1 MDPKYRIFGGLD
13 NSHLRREE
21 PKKIEKVEEPKA
33 KETKVVETKAKE
45 GESVIKNF
53 GIEDY
58 GKGTK
63 SKGNGTRIG
72 TSKGMAVNSRLGR
85 SPPKRHTGSNK
96 GAGPVRHKGIERK
109 PFEKQDHEMKTELI
123 PEDGVPVGL
132 KESESEGAD
141 PKKFLGEDWRP
152 SYLLDGVYLYKEDYE
167 AALKAKGIEIEE
179 E

>member
-1 MDPKYRIFGGLD
+1 MDPKYSIFGGLD

-21 PKKIEKVEEPKA
+21 TKKIEKVEEPKT
-33 KETKVVETKAKE
+33 KETKVVESKAKE
-45 GESVIKNF
+45 GESGIKNF

-63 SKGNGTRIG
+63 SSGSGTRIG

-109 PFEKQDHEMKTELI
+109 FEKKDLELKTELI

-141 PKKFLGEDWRP
+141 PKKFLGEGWKP
-152 SYLLDGVYLYKEDYE
+152 VVYIDGRYIYREEWVEMMKE
-167 AALKAKGIEIEE
+167 KGVKIEE